1 MGFEQCYCCCSFDK
15 IHHNKTVSSSQW
27 HSQEASILLTG
38 GYDSTAAVTD
48 VRISA
53 SESSSSSDSSK
64 HYSVVA
70 GEEVENVRWD
80 LSKPELFYAGTDNGN
95 VYSFDIRQDSKPL
108 WTLHAHDAGI
118 SSLDVNNYVPGM
130 LITSAMGEKV
140 VKLWK
145 CPSSS
150 DENNT
155 TKTRSFHGF
164 VERFWC
170 W

>member
-1 MGFEQCYCCCSFDK
+1 M
-15 IHHNKTVSSSQW
+15 
-27 HSQEASILLTG
+27 
-38 GYDSTAAVTD
+38 
-48 VRISA
+48 
-53 SESSSSSDSSK
+53 
-64 HYSVVA
+64 VA
-70 GEEVENVRWD
+70 EEVENVRWIFLNQNYFMPVLIMVMYTVLISD
-80 LSKPELFYAGTDNGN
+80 RTLSHYGL
-95 VYSFDIRQDSKPL
+95 
-108 WTLHAHDAGI
+108 LHAHDAGI

-164 VERFWC
+164 VRDFGVGNVLTTSYAPDIEVAGNVVIGGITGGLKMWMHSVIAQLEMGLEKN
-170 W
+170 